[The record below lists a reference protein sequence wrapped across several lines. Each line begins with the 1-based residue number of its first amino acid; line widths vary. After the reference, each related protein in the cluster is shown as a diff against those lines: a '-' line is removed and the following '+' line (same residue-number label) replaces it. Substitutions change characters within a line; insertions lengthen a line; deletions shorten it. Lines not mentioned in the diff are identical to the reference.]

1 MNRNIPEHLD
11 IILARSFLGVHS
23 DEKLTPELYLKIV
36 MEYKIKCEKELINI
50 LGKLRIWAS
59 VKTER
64 YSLPYQE
71 EIQVLQSVNNHPLF
85 RLNDPFI
92 EALKDIL
99 MEILIKK
106 IQKFRFYFLID
117 FENEQQAGQIN
128 IAYRMR
134 YYFHD

>member
-117 FENEQQAGQIN
+117 FEN
-128 IAYRMR
+128 
-134 YYFHD
+134 